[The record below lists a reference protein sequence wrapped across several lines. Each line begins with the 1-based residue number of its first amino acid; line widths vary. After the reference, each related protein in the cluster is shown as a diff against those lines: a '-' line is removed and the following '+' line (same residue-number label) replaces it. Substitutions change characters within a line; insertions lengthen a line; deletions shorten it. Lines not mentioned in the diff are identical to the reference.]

1 MSAKMKRRE
10 FITLLGGA
18 AAAWPLAA
26 RAQQPARVARVGFL
40 VTASLESPDY
50 RRIIEAF
57 RQGLSQL
64 GYREGQN
71 IVIEFREAHGQTGRF
86 SMLATELVRRDV
98 DLIIAPSTPAA
109 RAARQVTTTI
119 PIVAFSLGDPV
130 EDGLVSSLARPGG
143 NVTGLTF
150 LGPEL
155 SAKRLQLLK
164 DVVPTLSRVAAL
176 WHPGAFSE
184 RTTGE
189 MLKTSEAA
197 ATALGLQLQMIAIRS
212 HEELDGAFSPMI
224 GDRIEAVFVFP
235 SPLLFSGQQRIAALA
250 LRHRLPSMF
259 VSNEFVH
266 FGGLL
271 AYGAS
276 ITDLSRRGA
285 IYVDKILKGA
295 KPAELPVEQPTKFEL
310 SINLRT
316 AKTLGI
322 VVPANVQQLADEVIE

>member
-1 MSAKMKRRE
+1 MRRRN
-10 FITLLGGA
+10 FIGLLSG

-26 RAQQPARVARVGFL
+26 RAQQAARAARVGYL
-40 VTASLESPDY
+40 VTGSVESPVY
-50 RRIIEAF
+50 RPTIDAF

-71 IVIEFREAHGQTGRF
+71 IVIEFREAHGQPERF
-86 SMLATELVRRDV
+86 AMLTTELVRRDV
-98 DLIIAPSTPAA
+98 DLIVAPNTPAA
-109 RAARQVTTTI
+109 RAARQATTTI
-119 PIVAFSLGDPV
+119 PIVGFALGDAV

-150 LGPEL
+150 LAPEL
-155 SAKRLQLLK
+155 TAKRLQLLK
-164 DVVPTLSRVAAL
+164 DVLPTLSRVAAL
-176 WHPGAFSE
+176 WHPGAFGE

-197 ATALGLQLQMIAIRS
+197 ATALGLQLQMIATRS
-212 HEELDGAFSPMI
+212 HEELDEAFSSMTV
-224 GDRIEAVFVFP
+224 DRIEAVFVFP
-235 SPLLFSGQQRIAALA
+235 SPLFFSGQQRIAALA

-266 FGGLL
+266 FGGLV

-276 ITDLSRRGA
+276 ITDLARRGA
-285 IYVDKILKGA
+285 TYVDKILKGA

-310 SINLRT
+310 SINLTT

-322 VVPANVQQLADEVIE
+322 IVSANVQQLADEVIE

>member
-1 MSAKMKRRE
+1 MRRRN
-10 FITLLGGA
+10 FIALLSG

-26 RAQQPARVARVGFL
+26 RAQQAARAARVGYL
-40 VTASLESPDY
+40 VTGSVESPVY
-50 RRIIEAF
+50 RPTIDAF

-71 IVIEFREAHGQTGRF
+71 IVIEFREAHGQPERF
-86 SMLATELVRRDV
+86 AMLATELVRRDV
-98 DLIIAPSTPAA
+98 DLIVAPNTPAA
-109 RAARQVTTTI
+109 RAARQATTTI
-119 PIVAFSLGDPV
+119 PIVGFALGDAV

-150 LGPEL
+150 LAPEL
-155 SAKRLQLLK
+155 TAKRLQLLK
-164 DVVPTLSRVAAL
+164 DVLPTLSRVAAL
-176 WHPGAFSE
+176 WHPGAFGE

-197 ATALGLQLQMIAIRS
+197 ATALGLQLQMIATRS
-212 HEELDGAFSPMI
+212 HEELDEAFSSMT

-235 SPLLFSGQQRIAALA
+235 SPLFFSGQQRIAALA

-266 FGGLL
+266 FGGLV

-276 ITDLSRRGA
+276 ITDLARRGA
-285 IYVDKILKGA
+285 MYVDKILKGA

-310 SINLRT
+310 SINLTT

-322 VVPANVQQLADEVIE
+322 VVSANVQQLADEVIE

>member
-1 MSAKMKRRE
+1 MRRRD
-10 FITLLGGA
+10 FIALLGGA

-26 RAQQPARVARVGFL
+26 VAQQPARVPRVGYL
-40 VTASLESPDY
+40 LSGSLESAEY
-50 RRIIEAF
+50 RRTIDAF
-57 RQGLSQL
+57 RQGLGQL

-86 SMLATELVRRDV
+86 SMLATELVGRDV
-98 DLIIAPSTPAA
+98 DLIIAPNTIAA
-109 RAARQVTTTI
+109 RAARQATTTI
-119 PIVAFSLGDPV
+119 PIVAFALGDAI

-150 LGPEL
+150 LAPEL
-155 SAKRLQLLK
+155 TAKRLQLLK

-184 RTTGE
+184 HTTGE

-197 ATALGLQLQMIAIRS
+197 ATALGLQLRMIAIRS

-235 SPLLFSGQQRIAALA
+235 SPLFFSGQQRIAALA

-276 ITDLSRRGA
+276 IADLARRSA

-295 KPAELPVEQPTKFEL
+295 KPAELPVEQPTRFEL

-322 VVPANVQQLADEVIE
+322 VVPVNVQQLADEVIE

>member
-1 MSAKMKRRE
+1 M
-10 FITLLGGA
+10 
-18 AAAWPLAA
+18 
-26 RAQQPARVARVGFL
+26 V
-40 VTASLESPDY
+40 
-50 RRIIEAF
+50 
-57 RQGLSQL
+57 
-64 GYREGQN
+64 
-71 IVIEFREAHGQTGRF
+71 
-86 SMLATELVRRDV
+86 
-98 DLIIAPSTPAA
+98 
-109 RAARQVTTTI
+109 TI
-119 PIVAFSLGDPV
+119 PIVAFALGDAI

-150 LGPEL
+150 LAPEL
-155 SAKRLQLLK
+155 TAKRLQLLK

-184 RTTGE
+184 HTTGE

-197 ATALGLQLQMIAIRS
+197 ATALGLQLRMIAIRS

-235 SPLLFSGQQRIAALA
+235 SPLFFSGQQRIAALA

-276 ITDLSRRGA
+276 IADLARRSA

-295 KPAELPVEQPTKFEL
+295 KPAELPVEQPTRFEL

-322 VVPANVQQLADEVIE
+322 VVPVNVQQLADEVIE

>member
-1 MSAKMKRRE
+1 MRRRN
-10 FITLLGGA
+10 FIALLSGA
-18 AAAWPLAA
+18 ASWPLAA
-26 RAQQPARVARVGFL
+26 RAQQAARVARVGYL
-40 VTASLESPDY
+40 VTGSVESPVY
-50 RRIIEAF
+50 RPTIDAF

-71 IVIEFREAHGQTGRF
+71 IVIEFREAHGQPERF
-86 SMLATELVRRDV
+86 AMLATELVRRDV
-98 DLIIAPSTPAA
+98 DLIVAPNTPAA
-109 RAARQVTTTI
+109 RAARQATTTI
-119 PIVAFSLGDPV
+119 PIVGFALGDAV

-150 LGPEL
+150 LAPEL
-155 SAKRLQLLK
+155 TAKRLQLLK
-164 DVVPTLSRVAAL
+164 DVLPTLSRVAAL
-176 WHPGAFSE
+176 WHPGAFGE

-197 ATALGLQLQMIAIRS
+197 ATALGLQLQMIATRS
-212 HEELDGAFSPMI
+212 HEELDEAFSSMT

-235 SPLLFSGQQRIAALA
+235 SPLFFSGQQRIAALA

-266 FGGLL
+266 FGGLV

-276 ITDLSRRGA
+276 ITDLARRGA
-285 IYVDKILKGA
+285 MYVDKILKGA

-310 SINLRT
+310 SINLTT

-322 VVPANVQQLADEVIE
+322 VVSANVQQLADEVIE

>member
-1 MSAKMKRRE
+1 MTRSARRVVSLQYRSSEAIGGQRTCRERRE
-10 FITLLGGA
+10 RVDLTKMTHSRHR
-18 AAAWPLAA
+18 
-26 RAQQPARVARVGFL
+26 RANFA
-40 VTASLESPDY
+40 VTHKV
-50 RRIIEAF
+50 

-71 IVIEFREAHGQTGRF
+71 IVIEFREAHGQPERF
-86 SMLATELVRRDV
+86 AMLATELVRRDV
-98 DLIIAPSTPAA
+98 DLIVAPNTPAA
-109 RAARQVTTTI
+109 RAARQATTTI
-119 PIVAFSLGDPV
+119 PIVGFALGDAV

-150 LGPEL
+150 LAPEL
-155 SAKRLQLLK
+155 TAKRLQLLK
-164 DVVPTLSRVAAL
+164 DVLPTLSRVAAL
-176 WHPGAFSE
+176 WHPGAFGE

-197 ATALGLQLQMIAIRS
+197 ATALGLQLQMIATRS
-212 HEELDGAFSPMI
+212 HEELDEAFSSMT

-235 SPLLFSGQQRIAALA
+235 SPLFFSGQQRIAALA

-266 FGGLL
+266 FGGLV

-276 ITDLSRRGA
+276 ITDLARRGA
-285 IYVDKILKGA
+285 MYVDKILKGA

-322 VVPANVQQLADEVIE
+322 VVSANVQQLADEVIE

>member
-1 MSAKMKRRE
+1 MRRRN
-10 FITLLGGA
+10 FIALLSG

-26 RAQQPARVARVGFL
+26 RAQQAARAARVGYL
-40 VTASLESPDY
+40 VTGSVESPVY
-50 RRIIEAF
+50 RPTIDAF

-71 IVIEFREAHGQTGRF
+71 IVIEFREAHGQPERF
-86 SMLATELVRRDV
+86 AMLATELVRRDV
-98 DLIIAPSTPAA
+98 DLIVAPNTPAA
-109 RAARQVTTTI
+109 RAARQATTTI
-119 PIVAFSLGDPV
+119 PIVGFALGDAV
-130 EDGLVSSLARPGG
+130 EGGLVSSLARPGG

-150 LGPEL
+150 LAPEL
-155 SAKRLQLLK
+155 TAKRLQLLK
-164 DVVPTLSRVAAL
+164 DVLPTLSRVAAL
-176 WHPGAFSE
+176 WHPGAFGE

-197 ATALGLQLQMIAIRS
+197 ATALGLQLQMIATRS
-212 HEELDGAFSPMI
+212 HEELDEAFSSMT

-235 SPLLFSGQQRIAALA
+235 SPLFFSGQQRIAALA

-266 FGGLL
+266 FGGLV

-276 ITDLSRRGA
+276 ITDLARRGA
-285 IYVDKILKGA
+285 MYVDKILKGA

-310 SINLRT
+310 SINLTT

-322 VVPANVQQLADEVIE
+322 VVSANVQQLADEVIE